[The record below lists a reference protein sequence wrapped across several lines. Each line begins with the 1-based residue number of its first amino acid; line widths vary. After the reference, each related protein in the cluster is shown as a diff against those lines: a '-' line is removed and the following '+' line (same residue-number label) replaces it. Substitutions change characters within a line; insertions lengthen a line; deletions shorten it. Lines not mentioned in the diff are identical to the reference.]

1 MFNDYRHQLY
11 TGAYGPIAAN
21 FGPATLQKYQAGFG
35 QKVVMPGMDT
45 RRFYQQGNWG
55 ASYPTNTNRMGG
67 FGYTPPWFNIP
78 SIPPIDVQGI
88 GGPITDSGTQTGVAG
103 FATSTDGGAT
113 DTKNLVKTA
122 VVGASGGNAVVKN
135 IKEGSNITL
144 TDDGSTVTIASS
156 SGTALQGSA
165 TINIDGGDGTVSGK
179 YTHTTAGSPF
189 LNLAVGDA
197 GIEVNL
203 GVGVLVSAPARA
215 PRAPGDP
222 LGPLDQTHSGSP
234 GDDDWSM
241 RIIAGAKAAGVNN
254 GDIVPLN
261 NLLCASLGTA
271 ESGYGRYAGGVNVDS
286 SDFNDDFDN
295 YPHLTGKWQGAAA
308 GAVFIQDGSDSIT
321 QNLNNRQCV
330 LYWYDKDNV
339 MNNSQHAAAPYYTM
353 IPEGNFFGKCN

>member
-156 SGTALQGSA
+156 SGTALQGSD

-179 YTHTTAGSPF
+179 YTHTSAGSPF

-197 GIEVNL
+197 GIEVNF
-203 GVGVLVSAPARA
+203 GVGLLIQ
-215 PRAPGDP
+215 APGPRDSESS
-222 LGPLDQTHSGSP
+222 GGDTVDQTYKIK
-234 GDDDWSM
+234 
-241 RIIAGAKAAGVNN
+241 IIAGSRATGDNIGDTVFVNN
-254 GDIVPLN
+254 MFGSSISTSPP
-261 NLLCASLGTA
+261 AGT
-271 ESGYGRYAGGVNVDS
+271 EQRYVGGIPIDNA
-286 SDFNDDFDN
+286 DFNTDFDN
-295 YPHLTGKWQGAAA
+295 YPHISGEWIG
-308 GAVFIQDGSDSIT
+308 GSGTSTISLKDQSLGS
-321 QNLNNRQCV
+321 NLKNKQCV
-330 LYWYDKDNV
+330 IYWHDKDNV
-339 MNNSQHAAAPYYTM
+339 MQSSLHSSRPYYVM
-353 IPEGNFFGKCN
+353 IPEGNFFGKCEA

>member
-21 FGPATLQKYQAGFG
+21 FGPATLEKYQTGFG
-35 QKVVMPGMDT
+35 QKAVMPGMDT

-88 GGPITDSGTQTGVAG
+88 GGPATDSGTQTGVEG

-113 DTKNLVKTA
+113 DTKNLVKTTVSA
-122 VVGASGGNAVVKN
+122 ASGGTAVVKN

-197 GIEVNL
+197 GIEVNF
-203 GVGVLVSAPARA
+203 GVGLLIQAPGPDDSGSLGSDTLDQSYKIKIIAGSRASGDNIGDAVFVNNMFTATVSSSAPA
-215 PRAPGDP
+215 
-222 LGPLDQTHSGSP
+222 
-234 GDDDWSM
+234 
-241 RIIAGAKAAGVNN
+241 
-254 GDIVPLN
+254 
-261 NLLCASLGTA
+261 GT
-271 ESGYGRYAGGVNVDS
+271 EQRYVGGIPIDND
-286 SDFNDDFDN
+286 DFNTDFDN
-295 YPHLTGKWQGAAA
+295 YPHISGEWIGGLPSSTVALKDQALT
-308 GAVFIQDGSDSIT
+308 
-321 QNLNNRQCV
+321 NLTTKQCV
-330 LYWYDKDNV
+330 IYWHDKDNV
-339 MNNSQHAAAPYYTM
+339 MGNSQHASRPYYVM
-353 IPEGNFFGKCN
+353 IPEGNFFGKCTS

>member
-122 VVGASGGNAVVKN
+122 VVAASGGNAVVKN
-135 IKEGSNITL
+135 IKEGANITL

-179 YTHTTAGSPF
+179 YTHTSAGSPF

-197 GIEVNL
+197 GIEVNF
-203 GVGVLVSAPARA
+203 GVGLLVIAPNAKRSDGVVS
-215 PRAPGDP
+215 GDGTT
-222 LGPLDQTHSGSP
+222 GPSTLNQDYK
-234 GDDDWSM
+234 M
-241 RIIAGAKAAGVNN
+241 KIIAGAVAPDHAIGDIKFVNN
-254 GDIVPLN
+254 MF
-261 NLLCASLGTA
+261 TA
-271 ESGYGRYAGGVNVDS
+271 TIPSADPVVSDRYIGGVPIDS
-286 SDFNDDFDN
+286 TDFNDDFDN
-295 YPHLTGKWQGAAA
+295 FPHISGNWVGSLNSSAIALKDQSLT
-308 GAVFIQDGSDSIT
+308 
-321 QNLNNRQCV
+321 NLVTKQCV
-330 LYWYDKDNV
+330 IYWYDKDNV
-339 MNNSQHAAAPYYTM
+339 MDNSEHATRPYYTM
-353 IPEGNFFGKCN
+353 IPEGNFFGKCD